1 MSATAEKARALRLQR
16 LQSSLDVCLEL
27 PETAVEALL
36 SELRLGEMLPE
47 SWERLHASAV
57 RDNKEFELEVVYGNI
72 TVERRLKQLT
82 EEQRTSL
89 LLHAADFCQ
98 GIVGH
103 ADAAEGYLWR
113 ILEVVP
119 DHADAFARLERRFS
133 ASRNNMRLVEL
144 YALVAA
150 KPSRSPGALATAV
163 LNIISQLPSQSPVS
177 DETCRKLLVLLPESP
192 TLLNVLEG
200 HCRNTGRAALACSL
214 LEESLD
220 KFPGTQAEILERQR
234 QLIKLYL
241 GEANAPEKAISY
253 VEALLLQDPSDAQ
266 SRAAAERL
274 LRSPQVAS
282 RAAAA
287 LQEARRN
294 TRERG

>member
-16 LQSSLDVCLEL
+16 LQASLDVRLEL
-27 PETAVEALL
+27 PEAAVEALL
-36 SELRLGEMLPE
+36 SELRLGELLPE
-47 SWERLHASAV
+47 FWERLHAAAV
-57 RDNKEFELEVVYGNI
+57 RDKKEFELEVVYENI

-82 EEQRTSL
+82 EAQRTSL

-98 GIVGH
+98 GILGN

-113 ILEVVP
+113 VLEAVP
-119 DHADAFARLERRFS
+119 DHAEAFTRLERKFS

-144 YALVAA
+144 YALVAVN
-150 KPSRSPGALATAV
+150 PSRPPGALATAV
-163 LNIISQLPSQSPVS
+163 LNNISQFPSQSPVS
-177 DETCRKLLVLLPESP
+177 EETCRKLLVLLPESP
-192 TLLNVLEG
+192 TLLSVLEG

-214 LEESLD
+214 LEESFD
-220 KFPGTQAEILERQR
+220 KYPGTQAEMLERRR

-241 GEANAPEKAISY
+241 GDANTPEKAILP
-253 VEALLLQDPSDAQ
+253 VEVLLVQDPSDAQ
-266 SRAAAERL
+266 ARAAAERL

-294 TRERG
+294 ARERG

>member
-1 MSATAEKARALRLQR
+1 
-16 LQSSLDVCLEL
+16 LDVRLEL
-27 PETAVEALL
+27 PEVAVEALL
-36 SELRLGEMLPE
+36 SELRLDEMHPE
-47 SWERLHASAV
+47 SWERLHAAAV
-57 RDNKEFELEVVYGNI
+57 RDDKEFELEVVYGNI

-82 EEQRTSL
+82 EYQRTSL

-98 GIVGH
+98 GILGN

-113 ILEVVP
+113 ILEAVP
-119 DHADAFARLERRFS
+119 DHADAFDRLERRLS
-133 ASRNNMRLVEL
+133 ASRENMRLVEL

-150 KPSRSPGALATAV
+150 KPSRPPGELATAV
-163 LNIISQLPSQSPVS
+163 VNIISQFPSQLPVS

-192 TLLNVLEG
+192 TLLSVLEG
-200 HCRNTGRAALACSL
+200 HCRNTGRAPLACSL
-214 LEESLD
+214 LEESLVR
-220 KFPGTQAEILERQR
+220 FPGTQAEMLERQR

-241 GEANAPEKAISY
+241 GDANAPEKAILHL
-253 VEALLLQDPSDAQ
+253 EALLVQDPSDTQA
-266 SRAAAERL
+266 RAAAERL

-294 TRERG
+294 ARERG